1 MIFTSAWF
9 DANPVV
15 TVDCTSQSGRGWRG
29 NKGPFTTKAREMPSL
44 SRDPEREETQRMTRS
59 GPIFQERDTG
69 ALQLSAEGNHA
80 LPPPE
85 ISVSFCQKTMC
96 CPRPHFCPPA
106 VWGYGGSFQENRFR
120 LAALRRLCNS
130 MRTAGE
136 RTSLCFRD
144 VLAGK

>member
-44 SRDPEREETQRMTRS
+44 SRDPEQEETQRLKLS
-59 GPIFQERDTG
+59 GAAFLEFDTG
-69 ALQLSAEGNHA
+69 ALQLSAEGYRA

-96 CPRPHFCPPA
+96 CPHPHFCPPA
-106 VWGYGGSFQENRFR
+106 VGGTVAHSRRPGFIWLRCEDSGILGGPQEKK
-120 LAALRRLCNS
+120 
-130 MRTAGE
+130 
-136 RTSLCFRD
+136 TSLCFRD